1 MSCVSVSLMDM
12 DREGQHALTDQLK
25 LKGKSRVRDAPR
37 IGERPGVA
45 EDDLVDLVG

>member
-12 DREGQHALTDQLK
+12 DREGQHALTDR
-25 LKGKSRVRDAPR
+25 LKGKSCVRDAPR